1 MSDTPIFILGC
12 KELRLV
18 RLTTNKSVFRLV
30 GISTFLLLL
39 IFKGI
44 LPQTVYALLLSLDT
58 CAVQLE
64 CAAAGLELVPTTKA
78 AISTTKAQNEQAPNQ
93 AKERYCS
100 FYPLNLVCGPQG
112 QSSVLYNYKFHQTV
126 HYRRSGSPDKFVTHH
141 YLSWRPAPGAIRSL
155 AQPPGIEFGG
165 GYPPSSDYVTWIRL
179 NDGDGNNQTRGV
191 VYEYSTGDT
200 MTWDDYANSSNNNV
214 EGEWI
219 SDVVRADILPDNSS
233 PDDRK
238 SHSNTHNHTA

>member
-1 MSDTPIFILGC
+1 M
-12 KELRLV
+12 

-30 GISTFLLLL
+30 GISTFLLLI

-44 LPQTVYALLLSLDT
+44 LSQPVYALLSSLDA
-58 CAVQLE
+58 CAVQPE
-64 CAAAGLELVPTTKA
+64 CAAAGSELAPTAKA
-78 AISTTKAQNEQAPNQ
+78 TISTTKTQNEQVQNKAQ
-93 AKERYCS
+93 ERYCS

-126 HYRRSGSPDKFVTHH
+126 HYRKSGSPDKFVTHH
-141 YLSWRPAPGAIRSL
+141 FRSWRPAPGAIRSL

-165 GYPPSSDYVTWIRL
+165 GYPPSGDYVTWIHL

-200 MTWDDYANSSNNNV
+200 MTWDDYAKYSNNNI

-219 SDVVRADILPDNSS
+219 SDVVRADIPPDNSS
-233 PDDRK
+233 PHDKKD
-238 SHSNTHNHTA
+238 

>member
-1 MSDTPIFILGC
+1 MQ
-12 KELRLV
+12 
-18 RLTTNKSVFRLV
+18 LTANKSVFRLV
-30 GISTFLLLL
+30 GIWAFFLLL

-44 LPQTVYALLLSLDT
+44 LPQPVYALQLLLEA
-58 CAVQLE
+58 CAVQPK
-64 CAAAGLELVPTTKA
+64 CAAAGSELALTTKA
-78 AISTTKAQNEQAPNQ
+78 AISTIKAQNEQALNQ

-141 YLSWRPAPGAIRSL
+141 FRSWRPVPGAIRSL
-155 AQPPGIEFGG
+155 AQYPDIEFGG

-200 MTWDDYANSSNNNV
+200 MTWDDYANSSNNNI

-219 SDVVRADILPDNSS
+219 SDVVRADILPANS
-233 PDDRK
+233 PPRDRK
-238 SHSNTHNHTA
+238 N

>member
-1 MSDTPIFILGC
+1 M
-12 KELRLV
+12 RLA
-18 RLTTNKSVFRLV
+18 TNKSVFRLV
-30 GISTFLLLL
+30 GIWTFLLLL

-44 LPQTVYALLLSLDT
+44 LPQPVYALLSSLDA
-58 CAVQLE
+58 CAVQAE
-64 CAAAGLELVPTTKA
+64 CVAAGSELASTAKA
-78 AISTTKAQNEQAPNQ
+78 TISSTTKAQNEQVSNK

-141 YLSWRPAPGAIRSL
+141 FRSWRPAPGAIRSL

-165 GYPPSSDYVTWIRL
+165 GYPPSGDYVTWIRL

-200 MTWDDYANSSNNNV
+200 MTWDDYANYYNNNIQ
-214 EGEWI
+214 GEWI

-233 PDDRK
+233 PHDRK
-238 SHSNTHNHTA
+238 D

>member
-1 MSDTPIFILGC
+1 M
-12 KELRLV
+12 
-18 RLTTNKSVFRLV
+18 RLTANKSVFRLV
-30 GISTFLLLL
+30 GIWTFILLL

-44 LPQTVYALLLSLDT
+44 LPQPVYALLSSLVDA
-58 CAVQLE
+58 CAVQAE
-64 CAAAGLELVPTTKA
+64 CAAAGSELAPTAKA
-78 AISTTKAQNEQAPNQ
+78 AISSTTKAQNEQVPNK
-93 AKERYCS
+93 ALERYCS

-141 YLSWRPAPGAIRSL
+141 FKSWRPAPGAIRSL

-165 GYPPSSDYVTWIRL
+165 GYPPSGDYVTWIRL

-191 VYEYSTGDT
+191 IYEYSTGDT
-200 MTWDDYANSSNNNV
+200 MTWDDYANYSNNNI

-219 SDVVRADILPDNSS
+219 SDVIRADTLPDNSS
-233 PDDRK
+233 PRDRK
-238 SHSNTHNHTA
+238 D

>member
-1 MSDTPIFILGC
+1 MSDTPIFIFGC
-12 KELRLV
+12 KELKIV
-18 RLTTNKSVFRLV
+18 RLTGNKSVFKLV
-30 GISTFLLLL
+30 GIWTFLLLL

-44 LPQTVYALLLSLDT
+44 LPQPVYALLSSQDA
-58 CAVQLE
+58 CAVQPE
-64 CAAAGLELVPTTKA
+64 CVATGSELAPTAKA
-78 AISTTKAQNEQAPNQ
+78 TISTTKAQNEQVPNK
-93 AKERYCS
+93 ALERYCS

-141 YLSWRPAPGAIRSL
+141 FRSWRPVPGAIRSL

-165 GYPPSSDYVTWIRL
+165 GYPPSSDYVTWIHL

-200 MTWDDYANSSNNNV
+200 MTWDDYANYSNNNI

-219 SDVVRADILPDNSS
+219 SDVVRADTLPDNLS
-233 PDDRK
+233 PRDTKD
-238 SHSNTHNHTA
+238 

>member
-1 MSDTPIFILGC
+1 MSNTPIFIFGC

-18 RLTTNKSVFRLV
+18 RLATNKSVFRLV
-30 GISTFLLLL
+30 GIWTFLLLL

-44 LPQTVYALLLSLDT
+44 LPQPVYALLSSLDA
-58 CAVQLE
+58 CAVQAE
-64 CAAAGLELVPTTKA
+64 CVAAGSELASTAKA
-78 AISTTKAQNEQAPNQ
+78 TISSTTKAQNEQVSNK

-141 YLSWRPAPGAIRSL
+141 FRSWRPAPGAIRSL

-165 GYPPSSDYVTWIRL
+165 GYPPSGDYVTWIRL

-200 MTWDDYANSSNNNV
+200 MTWDDYANYYNNNI

-233 PDDRK
+233 PHDRK
-238 SHSNTHNHTA
+238 D

>member
-1 MSDTPIFILGC
+1 M
-12 KELRLV
+12 

-30 GISTFLLLL
+30 GIWTFLLLL
-39 IFKGI
+39 ICKGI
-44 LPQTVYALLLSLDT
+44 LPQP
-58 CAVQLE
+58 E
-64 CAAAGLELVPTTKA
+64 CTPVIGLELA
-78 AISTTKAQNEQAPNQ
+78 EAGGAIAISKAQNKQVPNK

-112 QSSVLYNYKFHQTV
+112 QSSVLYNYKFHQIV
-126 HYRRSGSPDKFVTHH
+126 HYRRSGYPDKFVTHH
-141 YLSWRPAPGAIRSL
+141 YRSWRPAPGAIRSL
-155 AQPPGIEFGG
+155 ANKSPGRNFGG
-165 GYPPSSDYVTWIRL
+165 GYPPTGDYVTWIRL

-219 SDVVRADILPDNSS
+219 SDIVRADTIPDNSS
-233 PDDRK
+233 TRDKNSR
-238 SHSNTHNHTA
+238 

>member
-1 MSDTPIFILGC
+1 MSDTSILIFGC

-30 GISTFLLLL
+30 GISTFILLP

-44 LPQTVYALLLSLDT
+44 LPQTVYALLSSLDA
-58 CAVQLE
+58 CAIQPE
-64 CAAAGLELVPTTKA
+64 CAAAGSELAPTAKA
-78 AISTTKAQNEQAPNQ
+78 AISTTKAQNEQVLNKAQ
-93 AKERYCS
+93 ERYCS

-141 YLSWRPAPGAIRSL
+141 FQSWRPAPGAIRSL
-155 AQPPGIEFGG
+155 AQPPSIEFGG
-165 GYPPSSDYVTWIRL
+165 GYPPSGDYVTWIHL

-200 MTWDDYANSSNNNV
+200 MTWDDYANYSNNNI

-219 SDVVRADILPDNSS
+219 SDVVRADTLPDNSS
-233 PDDRK
+233 PRDMKD
-238 SHSNTHNHTA
+238 

>member
-1 MSDTPIFILGC
+1 M
-12 KELRLV
+12 
-18 RLTTNKSVFRLV
+18 RLTINKSIFSSV
-30 GISTFLLLL
+30 GIWTFLLIL

-44 LPQTVYALLLSLDT
+44 LPQPTYALLPSLDS
-58 CAVQLE
+58 
-64 CAAAGLELVPTTKA
+64 ELSSTAEASGTT
-78 AISTTKAQNEQAPNQ
+78 AISTTTVIEDIHLPGIDFYIWNRSQNKQAQNQ

-126 HYRRSGSPDKFVTHH
+126 HYRRSGFPDKFVTHH
-141 YLSWRPAPGAIRSL
+141 YQSWRPVPGAIRSL

-200 MTWDDYANSSNNNV
+200 MTWDDYANYSNNNI

-219 SDVVRADILPDNSS
+219 SDVVLADILLANSS
-233 PDDRK
+233 PHDRK
-238 SHSNTHNHTA
+238 D

>member
-1 MSDTPIFILGC
+1 MQ
-12 KELRLV
+12 
-18 RLTTNKSVFRLV
+18 LTTNQSVFRLV
-30 GISTFLLLL
+30 GISTFILLL

-44 LPQTVYALLLSLDT
+44 LPQPIYALLSSLDA
-58 CAVQLE
+58 CDIQLE
-64 CAAAGLELVPTTKA
+64 CAAAGSELTPTTKA
-78 AISTTKAQNEQAPNQ
+78 AISTIKAENEQALNK

-112 QSSVLYNYKFHQTV
+112 QPSVLYNYKFHQTV
-126 HYRRSGSPDKFVTHH
+126 HYKRSGSPDKFVTHH
-141 YLSWRPAPGAIRSL
+141 YRSWRPAPGAIRSL
-155 AQPPGIEFGG
+155 AQYPGIEFGG
-165 GYPPSSDYVTWIRL
+165 GYPPSGDYVTWIRL

-219 SDVVRADILPDNSS
+219 SDVVRADTRPANS
-233 PDDRK
+233 PPRDRK
-238 SHSNTHNHTA
+238 D

>member
-1 MSDTPIFILGC
+1 M
-12 KELRLV
+12 
-18 RLTTNKSVFRLV
+18 RLTAKKSVFRLV
-30 GISTFLLLL
+30 GIWTFLLLL

-44 LPQTVYALLLSLDT
+44 LPQPVYALLLSPEA
-58 CAVQLE
+58 CAVQAG
-64 CAAAGLELVPTTKA
+64 CAAIGLELSPTAEAAGMT
-78 AISTTKAQNEQAPNQ
+78 AISKAQNEQVPNK

-112 QSSVLYNYKFHQTV
+112 QPSVLYNYKFHQTV

-141 YLSWRPAPGAIRSL
+141 FRSWRPVPGAIRSL

-165 GYPPSSDYVTWIRL
+165 GYPPSGDYVTWIRL

-200 MTWDDYANSSNNNV
+200 MTWDDYANYSNNNI

-219 SDVVRADILPDNSS
+219 SDVVRADTLPDNSS
-233 PDDRK
+233 PHDRK
-238 SHSNTHNHTA
+238 D

>member
-1 MSDTPIFILGC
+1 M
-12 KELRLV
+12 
-18 RLTTNKSVFRLV
+18 RLTTNKSVCRLLE
-30 GISTFLLLL
+30 ISTFLLLL
-39 IFKGI
+39 IFQGI
-44 LPQTVYALLLSLDT
+44 LPQPADALLLSTDA
-58 CAVQLE
+58 CAVQPK
-64 CAAAGLELVPTTKA
+64 CATAIGLELTPTAEAAGMT
-78 AISTTKAQNEQAPNQ
+78 AISKAQNEQVPNK

-141 YLSWRPAPGAIRSL
+141 FRSWRPAPGAIRSL

-165 GYPPSSDYVTWIRL
+165 GYPPSGDYVTWIRL

-200 MTWDDYANSSNNNV
+200 MTWDDYANYSNNNI

-219 SDVVRADILPDNSS
+219 SDVVRADIPPNNSS
-233 PDDRK
+233 RYNRK
-238 SHSNTHNHTA
+238 D

>member
-1 MSDTPIFILGC
+1 MSPD
-12 KELRLV
+12 
-18 RLTTNKSVFRLV
+18 
-30 GISTFLLLL
+30 
-39 IFKGI
+39 
-44 LPQTVYALLLSLDT
+44 A
-58 CAVQLE
+58 CAVQPE
-64 CAAAGLELVPTTKA
+64 CAAAGLELASIAKA
-78 AISTTKAQNEQAPNQ
+78 AINTTKAQNEQVPNK

-141 YLSWRPAPGAIRSL
+141 YRSWRPVPGAIRSL
-155 AQPPGIEFGG
+155 ANKSPGREFGG
-165 GYPPSSDYVTWIRL
+165 AYPPSGDYVIWIRL
-179 NDGDGNNQTRGV
+179 NDGDGNNQTSGV

-219 SDVVRADILPDNSS
+219 SDLVRADTVP
-233 PDDRK
+233 R
-238 SHSNTHNHTA
+238 

>member
-1 MSDTPIFILGC
+1 M
-12 KELRLV
+12 

-30 GISTFLLLL
+30 GIWTFLLLL

-44 LPQTVYALLLSLDT
+44 LPKPVYALLSSLNA
-58 CAVQLE
+58 CAVQPE
-64 CAAAGLELVPTTKA
+64 CAAAGSELASTAKA
-78 AISTTKAQNEQAPNQ
+78 AISTNKAQNEQAPNK

-126 HYRRSGSPDKFVTHH
+126 HYRSPGSPDKFVTHH
-141 YLSWRPAPGAIRSL
+141 YRSWRPVPGAIRSL
-155 AQPPGIEFGG
+155 AQYPGIEFGG
-165 GYPPSSDYVTWIRL
+165 GYPQSGDYVTWIHL

-200 MTWDDYANSSNNNV
+200 MTWDDYANYSNNNV

-219 SDVVRADILPDNSS
+219 SDVVRADIQLDNSS
-233 PDDRK
+233 PHDSKD
-238 SHSNTHNHTA
+238 

>member
-1 MSDTPIFILGC
+1 ML
-12 KELRLV
+12 
-18 RLTTNKSVFRLV
+18 LTVNKFVFKFV

-44 LPQTVYALLLSLDT
+44 LPQTVYVLLSSLDT
-58 CAVQLE
+58 CAVKPE
-64 CAAAGLELVPTTKA
+64 CAAAGSELASIAKA
-78 AISTTKAQNEQAPNQ
+78 AISTTKAQNEQVPNK

-126 HYRRSGSPDKFVTHH
+126 HYRRSGYPDKFVTHH
-141 YLSWRPAPGAIRSL
+141 FRSWRPVPGAIRSL

-165 GYPPSSDYVTWIRL
+165 AYPPSGDYVTWIHL
-179 NDGDGNNQTRGV
+179 NDGGGNNQTRGV

-200 MTWDDYANSSNNNV
+200 MTWDDYANYSNNNI

-219 SDVVRADILPDNSS
+219 SDVVRADTLPANS
-233 PDDRK
+233 PPRERK
-238 SHSNTHNHTA
+238 D

>member
-1 MSDTPIFILGC
+1 M
-12 KELRLV
+12 RLA
-18 RLTTNKSVFRLV
+18 TNKSVFRLV
-30 GISTFLLLL
+30 GIWTFLLLL

-44 LPQTVYALLLSLDT
+44 LPQPVYALLSSLDA
-58 CAVQLE
+58 CAVQAE
-64 CAAAGLELVPTTKA
+64 CVAAGSELASTAKA
-78 AISTTKAQNEQAPNQ
+78 TISSTTKAQNEQVSNK

-141 YLSWRPAPGAIRSL
+141 FRSWRPAPGAIRSL

-165 GYPPSSDYVTWIRL
+165 GYPPSGDYVTWIRL

-200 MTWDDYANSSNNNV
+200 MTWDDYANYYNNNI

-233 PDDRK
+233 PHDRK
-238 SHSNTHNHTA
+238 D

>member
-1 MSDTPIFILGC
+1 MSDTLIFIFGC

-18 RLTTNKSVFRLV
+18 RLTAKKSVFRLV
-30 GISTFLLLL
+30 AISTFILLI

-44 LPQTVYALLLSLDT
+44 LPHQPVYALLSSLDA
-58 CAVQLE
+58 CAVQAE
-64 CAAAGLELVPTTKA
+64 CAATGLELASIAKA
-78 AISTTKAQNEQAPNQ
+78 AISTTKAQ
-93 AKERYCS
+93 ERYCS

-141 YLSWRPAPGAIRSL
+141 FKSWRPAPGAIRSL

-165 GYPPSSDYVTWIRL
+165 GYPPSGDYVTWIRL
-179 NDGDGNNQTRGV
+179 NDGDGNNQNRGV

-200 MTWDDYANSSNNNV
+200 MTWDDYANYSNNNV

-233 PDDRK
+233 PHDRK
-238 SHSNTHNHTA
+238 D

>member
-1 MSDTPIFILGC
+1 MSDTPIFIFGC

-18 RLTTNKSVFRLV
+18 RLTANKSVFRLV
-30 GISTFLLLL
+30 GISAFILLL

-44 LPQTVYALLLSLDT
+44 LHQPVYALLSSLVDA
-58 CAVQLE
+58 CAVQAE
-64 CAAAGLELVPTTKA
+64 CAAAGSELAPTAKA
-78 AISTTKAQNEQAPNQ
+78 AISTTKAQNEQVPNKAQ
-93 AKERYCS
+93 ERYCS

-141 YLSWRPAPGAIRSL
+141 FRSWRPVPGAIRSL

-165 GYPPSSDYVTWIRL
+165 GYPPSSDYVTWIHL

-200 MTWDDYANSSNNNV
+200 MTWDDYANYSNNNV

-219 SDVVRADILPDNSS
+219 SDVVRADTGPNNSS
-233 PDDRK
+233 PRDRK
-238 SHSNTHNHTA
+238 D

>member
-1 MSDTPIFILGC
+1 MSDTLIFIFGC

-18 RLTTNKSVFRLV
+18 RLTAKKSVFRLV
-30 GISTFLLLL
+30 GIWTFLFLL

-44 LPQTVYALLLSLDT
+44 LPQPVYALLLSPDA
-58 CAVQLE
+58 CAVQPE
-64 CAAAGLELVPTTKA
+64 CTAAGSKLTPTVKA
-78 AISTTKAQNEQAPNQ
+78 AISTIKAQNQ
-93 AKERYCS
+93 AKEEYCS

-112 QSSVLYNYKFHQTV
+112 QPLVLYNYKFHQTV

-141 YLSWRPAPGAIRSL
+141 FRSWRPAPGAIRSL

-165 GYPPSSDYVTWIRL
+165 GYPPSGDYVTWIRL

-200 MTWDDYANSSNNNV
+200 MTWDDYANYSNNNI

-219 SDVVRADILPDNSS
+219 SDVVRADTLPDNSS
-233 PDDRK
+233 PRDTKD
-238 SHSNTHNHTA
+238 